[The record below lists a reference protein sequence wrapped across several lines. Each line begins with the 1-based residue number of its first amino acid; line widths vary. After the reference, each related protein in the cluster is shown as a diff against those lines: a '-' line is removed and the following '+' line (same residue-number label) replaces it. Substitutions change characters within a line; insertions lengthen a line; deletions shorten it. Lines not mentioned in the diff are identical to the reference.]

1 MSDTGKAFWDFTL
14 KLYGKPGV
22 SPALIGLQD
31 RLGADVNLLL
41 FCCWAATHE
50 VELADG
56 DLAAADRAVGG
67 WREQVVEPLRGI
79 RNRIKAGIPG
89 GVPTDGAMAFRKR
102 VLELE
107 IAGEEIAQHAIA
119 GTLPGGKAEGAPSAT
134 ARRNLAR
141 YLARLAKPAGVE
153 DRQAVDTV
161 VTACFG

>member
-1 MSDTGKAFWDFTL
+1 MTDTGKQFWDFTL

-31 RLGADVNLLL
+31 RLGADVNLVL
-41 FCCWAATHE
+41 FCCWAATHAI
-50 VELADG
+50 ELEDA
-56 DLAAADRAVGG
+56 DLAAADQAVRG
-67 WREQVVEPLRGI
+67 WRDQVVEPLRGI

-89 GVPTDGAMAFRKR
+89 GVPTDGAMALRKR

-119 GTLPGGKAEGAPSAT
+119 TALPSRKAEGAPSAA
-134 ARRNLAR
+134 ARRNLDR
-141 YLARLAKPAGVE
+141 YLARLSKKAGPD
-153 DRQAVDTV
+153 DRQAIDTV